1 MVGLGIGVF
10 FAGYTLLSYGWSQIH
25 GANASLI
32 ELGWPGSYKGP
43 SLDTGGTA
51 SPASTATATTKSTTP
66 SIGTPSTSTAQQNR
80 NTNQNH
86 VAK

>member
-10 FAGYTLLSYGWSQIH
+10 FSGYWLLAYGWSQIH

-43 SLDTGGTA
+43 NLDSGTA
-51 SPASTATATTKSTTP
+51 PSTSTPPATTKSTTS
-66 SIGTPSTSTAQQNR
+66 SIGTPSTSTAAQNR

>member
-10 FAGYTLLSYGWSQIH
+10 FSGYWLLAYGWSQIH
-25 GANASLI
+25 HANASLI
-32 ELGWPGSYKGP
+32 ELGWPGSYQGP
-43 SLDTGGTA
+43 NLD
-51 SPASTATATTKSTTP
+51 PPSTTTPSTPTPTTKSTTP